1 MPTKCPK
8 CDSDNTAD
16 SKFCKECGT
25 QLLPSKDV
33 PEVTRTLETP
43 REELTRGTTF
53 ANRYEI
59 IEELGRGGMGRVY
72 RVDDTKVK
80 EEVALKLIK
89 SDVAADKKTIERF
102 RNELKSA
109 RKIRHKNVCQMFD
122 LGEYE
127 GIHFITMEYVTG
139 EDLKSL
145 IRRVRKIPIDTAIS
159 ITKQVCEGLTEAHKI
174 GIVHRDL
181 KPSNIMID
189 KAGNAR
195 IMDFGIAR
203 SVKGEALTG
212 ADVMIGT
219 PDYMSPE
226 QVEGKEIDQ
235 RSDIYSLGVVLF
247 EMLTGEKPFK
257 GDTSLSVAMKHK
269 SEAPPNPKWLNDQ
282 IPDRLSRLVLMC
294 LEKEK
299 EKRYQTAEELLS
311 ALKDLDGKKIH
322 IADREG
328 KKASIAVL
336 PFTNMSADP
345 EQEYFCDGM
354 TEEIISDLSKVR
366 ALHVISR
373 SSAMTFK
380 GTRKRVREIAADLG
394 VQYVLEGS
402 VRKAG
407 NNLRIT
413 AQLIDA
419 QTDRHLWA
427 EKYTG
432 TLGDVFGIQEEVSHS
447 IIKSIQ
453 LELSLQE
460 KEGLSKQVIK
470 KPEAYEA
477 YLKGRYSWNKRTP
490 EGMRTALEL
499 FKEAVDIDPG
509 YAGAYS
515 GMADV
520 YNLLGMLLFMPSDEA
535 YPLAKG
541 AARRA
546 LAIDDT
552 VAEAHTSLALVSF
565 VYDWNWGVAE
575 REFLRAIELSPS
587 SASAHHF
594 YGAFFASAMGRHEE
608 AIAEMR
614 RAYELDPLAPV
625 HSADMAFVLLF
636 ARRYG
641 EAIQQSLKTL
651 EYFPEFHVTYHYLVH
666 AYVLERRYEEAI
678 GTSRKATALTRD
690 HPKYL
695 SIMGYALAA
704 AGRKD
709 EAYSILERL
718 IGDKADFPVPAYEI
732 ALIHTALG
740 EYDTAFEWLERAQ
753 KEHAWEVCWLRVD
766 PCVDPLR
773 AQMRFQQL
781 VKRMNFPE

>member
-1 MPTKCPK
+1 LANKCPK
-8 CDSDNTAD
+8 CNSDNTSD

-25 QLLPSKDV
+25 QLFPSMEAAEITK
-33 PEVTRTLETP
+33 TLETP
-43 REELTRGTTF
+43 REELNRGTIF

-89 SDVAADKKTIERF
+89 PEVAADKKTIERF

-109 RKIRHKNVCQMFD
+109 RKIRHKNVSGMYD

-145 IRRVRKIPIDTAIS
+145 IRRMKVIPIGTSVS
-159 ITKQVCEGLTEAHKI
+159 IAKQICEGLIEAHKI

-203 SVKGEALTG
+203 SIKAEALTG

-226 QVEGKEIDQ
+226 QVEGKKVDQ
-235 RSDIYSLGVVLF
+235 RSDIYSLGIVLF
-247 EMLTGEKPFK
+247 EMMTGEKPFK

-269 SEAPPNPKWLNDQ
+269 SESPPNPKRLNDQ
-282 IPDRLSRLVLMC
+282 IPDSLSRLVLMC
-294 LEKEK
+294 LEKDK
-299 EKRYQTAEELLS
+299 ERRYQSAEDLLS
-311 ALKDLDGKKIH
+311 ALDNIDEKKIQK
-322 IADREG
+322 ADKEE
-328 KKASIAVL
+328 KKKSIAVL

-354 TEEIISDLSKVR
+354 TEEIISDLSKVK

-460 KEGLSKQVIK
+460 KESLSKQVIK

-477 YLKGRYSWNKRTP
+477 YLKGRYSWNKRTL
-490 EGMRTALEL
+490 EGMRTALEF

-541 AARRA
+541 AARRS

-565 VYDWNWGVAE
+565 VYDWDWGVAE

-594 YGAFFASAMGRHEE
+594 YGAFFALAMGRYEE

-614 RAYELDPLAPV
+614 RAYELDPLTPV
-625 HSADMAFVLLF
+625 HSADIAATFLF
-636 ARRYG
+636 ARRYR

-651 EYFPEFHVTYHYLVH
+651 EYFPEFQVTYHYLVL

-678 GTSRKATALTRD
+678 GTSRKAVALTRD

-718 IGDKADFPVPAYEI
+718 ISDKADFPVPTYEI
-732 ALIHTALG
+732 ALIHTVLG
-740 EYDTAFEWLERAQ
+740 EYETAFEWLERAQ
-753 KEHAWEVCWLRVD
+753 KEHAWQVCYLKVD

-773 AQMRFQQL
+773 TQTRFQQL